1 MKNPIIG
8 VVALIALSGCDP
20 QTASDG
26 LKSCLSSTEQTILLR
41 QVTAAPKLK
50 EGLEFCR
57 SVQNNSEGY
66 CRGLYLNANKVVR
79 QCMKQA
85 GYSFID
91 MDFYRSRK
99 VNPYKIG
106 DWEHGGEL
114 RDGVCS
120 WEEYEQPE
128 CYQPTL
134 WFQLEHWRWA
144 FREGTG

>member
-1 MKNPIIG
+1 MKNLIIG
-8 VVALIALSGCDP
+8 IVALMALSGCDP
-20 QTASDG
+20 QTTSDN

-41 QVTAAPKLK
+41 QVTAATKLK
-50 EGLEFCR
+50 EQFEYCR
-57 SVQNNSEGY
+57 SIQNESY
-66 CRGLYLNANKVVR
+66 CRGLYLDANQVVR
-79 QCMKQA
+79 QCMKDR

-91 MDFYRSRK
+91 IDFYRSRK

-114 RDGVCS
+114 RDGMCG
-120 WEEYEQPE
+120 WDQYEQPE